1 MTKVIYVI
9 FGFIFSALSLSAQQ
23 PTSYPYFYVH
33 QKIETPGNTDYTEGV
48 ILLHE
53 IYNGTNIN
61 ENFVVGK
68 LMAKRGSIS
77 SGNRLNIVDINSK
90 SAYTETIAGIT
101 AFNYHQGPDWELITC
116 TYLAKKYLAL
126 KVPYSVAH
134 HDMGFFFEGWAQSTS
149 ERLKYIATVTNGVVL
164 NQEVYGSISP
174 YKPNSYQK
182 LDYANVNFSGNVG
195 IGTMEPQEKLVVKG
209 KILAEE
215 IKVQAINWPD
225 YVFKPEYQL
234 PSLGE
239 TEKFIKANGHLPE
252 IPKATEVEANGVS
265 LGEMNKILVK
275 KVEELTLHLIEKDQ
289 EVKLQNQRISEI
301 ETILNKYQLK

>member
-23 PTSYPYFYVH
+23 PSSYPYFYVH

-53 IYNGTNIN
+53 IFNGTNIN
-61 ENFVVGK
+61 ENFVIGK
-68 LMAKRGSIS
+68 LMAKRGTTY

-182 LDYANVNFSGNVG
+182 MDYADVNFTGNVG
-195 IGTMEPQEKLVVKG
+195 IGTMSPQEKLVVKG
-209 KILAEE
+209 KVVAEE
-215 IKVQAINWPD
+215 IKVQAVKWPD
-225 YVFKPEYQL
+225 YVFKPEYKL
-234 PSLGE
+234 PSLAE
-239 TEKFIKANGHLPE
+239 TEKFIKAHGHLPDV
-252 IPKATEVEANGVS
+252 PKATDVEANGVS
-265 LGEMNKILVK
+265 LGEMNKILLK
-275 KVEELTLHLIEKDQ
+275 KVEELTLHLIDQQKQIKELQSKEK
-289 EVKLQNQRISEI
+289 
-301 ETILNKYQLK
+301 

>member
-1 MTKVIYVI
+1 MKYTIASILFLITATSYAQTNTYPSNGNVGIGTTSPIDLLNIQTGNQRKGITIQGDGNSDVYSDI
-9 FGFIFSALSLSAQQ
+9 ALSVNNPNDVPNAKPISWLISYRKDAHFSGTRNGMSMEFYAIKKGGGYLAPLSFK
-23 PTSYPYFYVH
+23 PN
-33 QKIETPGNTDYTEGV
+33 GDV
-48 ILLHE
+48 IL
-53 IYNGTNIN
+53 
-61 ENFVVGK
+61 
-68 LMAKRGSIS
+68 ASP
-77 SGNRLNIVDINSK
+77 
-90 SAYTETIAGIT
+90 
-101 AFNYHQGPDWELITC
+101 QQ
-116 TYLAKKYLAL
+116 
-126 KVPYSVAH
+126 
-134 HDMGFFFEGWAQSTS
+134 AQ
-149 ERLKYIATVTNGVVL
+149 
-164 NQEVYGSISP
+164 
-174 YKPNSYQK
+174 
-182 LDYANVNFSGNVG
+182 SGNVG
-195 IGTMEPQEKLVVKG
+195 IGIVDPKEKLVVKG

>member
-9 FGFIFSALSLSAQQ
+9 LGFILSALSLRAQQ
-23 PTSYPYFYVH
+23 PSSYPYFYVH

-53 IYNGTNIN
+53 IFNGTNIN

-68 LMAKRGSIS
+68 LMAKRGSIY

-90 SAYTETIAGIT
+90 SAYMDTYAALTT
-101 AFNYHQGPDWELITC
+101 VNYQQGNDWELVTC
-116 TYLAKKYLAL
+116 FYMGKKYLAV

-134 HDMGFFFEGWAQSTS
+134 HDTGFFFNGWAQSTS
-149 ERLKYIATVTNGVVL
+149 EQLKYIATLTSGVIL

-234 PSLGE
+234 PSLAE
-239 TEKFIKANGHLPE
+239 TEQYILNNGHLPE
-252 IPKATEVEANGVS
+252 VPKATEVEANGVS
-265 LGEMNKILVK
+265 LGEMNKILLK
-275 KVEELTLHLIEKDQ
+275 KVEELTIHLIEKEKQ
-289 EVKLQNQRISEI
+289 LNAVI
-301 ETILNKYQLK
+301 ERLDKQDSKK